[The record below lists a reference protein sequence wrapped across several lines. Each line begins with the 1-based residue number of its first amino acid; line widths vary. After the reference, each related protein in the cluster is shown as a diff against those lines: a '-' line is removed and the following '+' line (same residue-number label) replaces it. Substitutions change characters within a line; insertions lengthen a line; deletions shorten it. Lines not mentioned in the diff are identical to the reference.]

1 MNPTTPTTPPP
12 APATG
17 ARHRRPPPAP
27 ARAPILRSG
36 ALLVVALAA
45 VYAHHLGAPFVY
57 DDGPALTDNPTI
69 RRLWP
74 LTDGLLPQAEGG
86 LTVSERPVLN
96 LSFALN
102 YA

>member
-1 MNPTTPTTPPP
+1 M
-12 APATG
+12 
-17 ARHRRPPPAP
+17 PPPAP
-27 ARAPILRSG
+27 ARAPNLRSG

-45 VYAHHLGAPFVY
+45 AYAKRLGAPFVY

-74 LTDGLLPQAEGG
+74 LTAGLLPQAKGG
-86 LTVSERPVLN
+86 LAVSERPVLN